1 MNISHYLPSKKF
13 AKILISV
20 LVIGA
25 VIFFVTKANTSHSLK
40 SSKNTI
46 SLTPQEIIEGD
57 RDGDGVRDWEESLW
71 GTNPDAK
78 DTDEDG
84 VGDLE
89 EIEARRKEIASKQ
102 GIQLDENS
110 ENLNETDIFSRDIFA
125 SIISLKEKGMLTQ
138 DAVKQLAEAAGKSFT
153 GKVEIEDKTTSD
165 SLKSLSD
172 TPENRKAY
180 IKQIDVL
187 LAEYWKKG
195 INQEFQVFGTYSDT
209 ENPATLSELSQIA
222 TIYEDLSNALIKIP
236 VPTSLK
242 VSHRDLVNITYKM
255 SVALKNVSQA
265 ETNEI
270 MSAVGITQYK
280 DQTIEFSRIINVYT
294 ILVNQY
300 GTL

>member
-1 MNISHYLPSKKF
+1 MAISNYLPSKKF
-13 AKILISV
+13 TKILLIILAVGIIIFIISKRNS
-20 LVIGA
+20 LG
-25 VIFFVTKANTSHSLK
+25 NLK
-40 SSKNTI
+40 SSKKTL
-46 SLTPQEIIEGD
+46 SLTPEQIIEGD
-57 RDGDGVRDWEESLW
+57 RDEDGVRDWEESLW
-71 GTNPDAK
+71 GTNPDSK
-78 DTDEDG
+78 DTNNDG
-84 VGDLE
+84 VSDLE
-89 EIEARRKEIASKQ
+89 EIESRRKEIALKQ

-125 SIISLKEKGMLTQ
+125 SIISLKEKGLLTQ

-165 SLKSLSD
+165 SLKAVSD
-172 TPENRKAY
+172 TPENRKIY

-195 INQEFQVFGTYSDT
+195 INQEFKIFSTYSET
-209 ENPATLSELSQIA
+209 QNPEVLADLSQIA
-222 TIYEDLSNALIKIP
+222 TTYEELSNALIKIP

-242 VSHRDLVNITYKM
+242 ISHRDLINITYKM
-255 SVALKNVSQA
+255 NVALKNVSQA

-294 ILVNQY
+294 VLVNQY

>member
-110 ENLNETDIFSRDIFA
+110 EKLNETDIFSRDIFA

-138 DAVKQLAEAAGKSFT
+138 DAVKQLAEAAGKSFS

-165 SLKSLSD
+165 SLKTLSD

-180 IKQIDVL
+180 IKQIDVYQ
-187 LAEYWKKG
+187 EV
-195 INQEFQVFGTYSDT
+195 INNLQHFW
-209 ENPATLSELSQIA
+209 IH
-222 TIYEDLSNALIKIP
+222 IP
-236 VPTSLK
+236 T
-242 VSHRDLVNITYKM
+242 
-255 SVALKNVSQA
+255 
-265 ETNEI
+265 
-270 MSAVGITQYK
+270 
-280 DQTIEFSRIINVYT
+280 
-294 ILVNQY
+294 
-300 GTL
+300 